1 MSKFY
6 VTTAIVYVND
16 RPALHYLYEVIAADA
31 LARYHRMIGDETFFL
46 TGTDEHSINVDR
58 AARAQGLPAKQY
70 SDQMAQVYRD
80 VEAQFGI
87 SYDRFIRTEDPDH
100 VAGVRKFIGLMQA
113 KGDIYKGTYS
123 GWYCPSCEAFYLESD
138 LNDGYCRIHP
148 TIKASWLEEENYFFA
163 LSKYQ
168 DRLQEHLEK
177 HPQFI
182 QPETRRNEI
191 LGWLKA
197 GLRDF
202 SISRSTISWG
212 IPFPGD
218 EGHVVYVWG
227 DALLNYITG
236 VGYGSDDGMFKRW
249 WPADLHIIGK
259 DITRFHV
266 LYWPAM
272 LMSAGVALPKR
283 IWGHGWMLYRG
294 ERTSK
299 SAGTAIDPLEVATAF
314 GADAVRYLL
323 LRELPFDRDGD
334 ISWEAMTN
342 RFNADL
348 ANDLGNFV
356 YRSLSMLQRY
366 FDGKVPAPDGD
377 ATKLD
382 AELRKAFEKAV
393 RSLDRSFKVLD
404 YAGALETIWMAVK
417 RGNKYI
423 EESAPWVLAK
433 QSDQRKRLQTVMYNL
448 TEAIRL
454 TSFLISPFM
463 PETAQ
468 KIAGQVKADLRAPW
482 TTSQAWGG
490 VALRTQTTLGGVLF
504 PRIEKEPVGTPT

>member
-1 MSKFY
+1 MTKFY

-16 RPALHYLYEVIAADA
+16 KPALHYLYEVIAADV
-31 LARYHRMIGDETFFL
+31 LARYHRMVGDDTFFL

-58 AARAQGLPAKQY
+58 AARQQGLPTRQY

-80 VEAQFGI
+80 VEKQYGI
-87 SYDRFIRTEDPDH
+87 AYDRFIRTEDPDH
-100 VAGVRKFIGLMQA
+100 IAGVQKFIGVMQA

-123 GWYCPSCEAFYLESD
+123 GWYCQSCEAFYQESE

-148 TIKASWLEEENYFFA
+148 TIKASWLEEDNYFFA

-168 DRLQEHLEK
+168 DRLAEHIAK

-191 LGWLKA
+191 LGWLRA

-202 SISRSTISWG
+202 SISRSTITWG

-218 EGHVVYVWG
+218 ERHVVYVWG

-236 VGYGSDDGMFKRW
+236 VGYGSDEKLFKHW

-259 DITRFHV
+259 DITRFHA

-294 ERTSK
+294 QRTSK
-299 SAGTAIDPLEVATAF
+299 TAGTAIDPLDVAATF

-334 ISWEAMTN
+334 ISWEAMTD

-377 ATKLD
+377 AIRLD
-382 AELRKAFEKAV
+382 ADLRKAFEKAV
-393 RSLDRSFKVLD
+393 KGLGKQLKDLD
-404 YAGALETIWMAVK
+404 YSGALESIWAAVN

-448 TEAIRL
+448 AEAIRL
-454 TSFLISPFM
+454 TSVLIAPFM
-463 PETAQ
+463 PETAH
-468 KIAGQVKADLRAPW
+468 KIAGQVKADLKTPW
-482 TTSQAWGG
+482 VTAQAWGG
-490 VALRTQTTLGGVLF
+490 TPVRTQTTLGGVLF
-504 PRIEKEPVGTPT
+504 PRIEKELVGTSS